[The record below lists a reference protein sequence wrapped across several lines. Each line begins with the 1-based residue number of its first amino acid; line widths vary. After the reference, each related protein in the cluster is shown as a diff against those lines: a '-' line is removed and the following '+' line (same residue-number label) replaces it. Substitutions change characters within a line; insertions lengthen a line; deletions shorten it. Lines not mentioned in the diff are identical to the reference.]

1 MNYKISNLKIIIK
14 EQVVDDIRK
23 YYWLNIKYE
32 TGGILLGKFNRESK
46 SIEISEIYELKINF
60 FSKVLYKRCAKKAQ
74 KIIDKRWKE
83 TQGTINYIGEWHTH
97 PNMLALPS
105 KVDINSLKEI
115 NEKVKKILPCTIL
128 MIAGKDE
135 KISLIVQNGNIIEM
149 KILSKEEVEK
159 NKKCMRIQ

>member
-1 MNYKISNLKIIIK
+1 MNYKINNLKIIIK

-74 KIIDKRWKE
+74 KIINKRWKE

-105 KVDINSLKEI
+105 KIDINSLKEI
-115 NEKVKKILPCTIL
+115 NEKVKKILPGTIL

-135 KISLIVQNGNIIEM
+135 KVSLIVQNGNIIEM
-149 KILSKEEVEK
+149 KILSKEEGEK
-159 NKKCMRIQ
+159 NIKCMRIQ